1 MSTPSSGVI
10 AVRHGLLWC
19 GVAAFLAVG
28 VLNAVIAGD
37 PTSLISFSGFPIVGA
52 LILAVQPRNGIGWL
66 LYSMGLLWT
75 VGGVLSLVSRD
86 VGSPELEAI
95 STSTGWLVWGFM
107 PLIGLFFP
115 SGTVRTT
122 FGRVLLGA
130 AVVVIGLAATAT
142 LMDDPLA
149 SGRANPWAVTGLASF
164 VELYNSVLVYP
175 LFFGVVVGVVVD
187 IAVRWTRAASV
198 ERLQYRWL
206 VFALVVVLIDIV
218 AVGILSARLPD
229 DSIWFAVFGVLGA
242 VVNLI
247 PVSIYIAISRHGLYD
262 IGRVVSRTISY
273 GVILVVVVALYAG
286 LVVGIGSLVP
296 AGNPIPVAIATLIVA
311 SVFLPLLRWLQRGLD
326 RRFDRARY
334 DAQAVVDA
342 FGHRLQTEMD
352 PDTIAPELLTT
363 LDRTFQPAS
372 IGMWTR

>member
-1 MSTPSSGVI
+1 VSTTNPAVI
-10 AVRHGLLWC
+10 AVGHGLLWL
-19 GVAAFLAVG
+19 GVAAFMAVG
-28 VLNAVIAGD
+28 ILNTVIAGD

-52 LILAVQPRNGIGWL
+52 LILSAQPRNGIGWL
-66 LYSMGLLWT
+66 LYGLGLLWT
-75 VGGVLSLVSRD
+75 VGGVLNLVSRA
-86 VGSPELEAI
+86 VGSPQLEAI

-115 SGTVRTT
+115 TGTVRTS

-142 LMDDPLA
+142 LLDDPLA
-149 SGRANPWAVTGLASF
+149 SGRMNPLAVTGLASF

-175 LFFGVVVGVVVD
+175 LFFGVVVGVVID
-187 IAVRWTRAASV
+187 IAVRWRRAASV

-229 DSIWFAVFGVLGA
+229 DSTWFAVFGILGA

-247 PVSIYIAISRHGLYD
+247 PVSIYVAISRHGLYD
-262 IGRVVSRTISY
+262 IGRVISRTISY
-273 GVILVVVVALYAG
+273 AIILVIVVSLYAG

-342 FGHRLQTEMD
+342 FGDRLQTEMD